1 MKSSHTNN
9 LALTW
14 CLLLLWT
21 KVVSV
26 SVQTQ
31 WMIPFKLWVVD
42 AFFFEKQDEEEK
54 LFTRRLFSNFD
65 RTTMLLSPSF
75 KAIVELYRF
84 FTVSYCGRTPF
95 FRNGMERKLLSAR
108 KVLCFCLRW
117 FKLLLCF
124 SRSEC
129 DEISKFSLFSFAFT
143 LANVW

>member
-1 MKSSHTNN
+1 M
-9 LALTW
+9 
-14 CLLLLWT
+14 
-21 KVVSV
+21 VSV

-95 FRNGMERKLLSAR
+95 FRNGENSFLLAKFYAFVCDDLNFYCAFPVRSVMKSQSFR
-108 KVLCFCLRW
+108 S
-117 FKLLLCF
+117 
-124 SRSEC
+124 SRSH
-129 DEISKFSLFSFAFT
+129 SLLPMFDK
-143 LANVW
+143 